1 VKDYKRPEGLHNRGS
16 SAIQFAEEYTRRLA
30 STNLV
35 LLLLPVRH
43 PTESIRIVSVENN
56 CSLHVVFLV
65 PVLDGGVVVGEE
77 KQLDVLWMS
86 KTR

>member
-1 VKDYKRPEGLHNRGS
+1 M
-16 SAIQFAEEYTRRLA
+16 A

-56 CSLHVVFLV
+56 CSLHRVFV
-65 PVLDGGVVVGEE
+65 RVLDGGGVVGEE
-77 KQLDVLWMS
+77 KQLDVS
-86 KTR
+86 KDEIINKRK